1 MANIEDWYGRNNIS
15 WGEVYDDVWA
25 GNVNEANNWGIIY
38 PFNFD
43 GSLLTADTT
52 LVFADNT
59 NIKADAT
66 QF

>member
-1 MANIEDWYGRNNIS
+1 MSIVNWYGRNNIY

-25 GNVNEANNWGIIY
+25 GNVNEANSWGIIY

-43 GSLLTADTT
+43 GSLLFADTT
-52 LVFADNT
+52 LVTADNT
-59 NIKADAT
+59 SIKADAT

>member
-1 MANIEDWYGRNNIS
+1 MANIKDWYGRNNIS
-15 WGEVYDDVWA
+15 WGKSYEISWV

-43 GSLLTADTT
+43 GSLFTTDSTIIKTDSTAYTT
-52 LVFADNT
+52 DQ
-59 NIKADAT
+59 T